1 MYLQDVPDA
10 AVAVVSTDGDADDTD
25 CQERI
30 QELEAKIERLE
41 QQLLEGVSGEAV
53 AAVTVSL
60 SSYSTEVHF
69 VGHS

>member
-1 MYLQDVPDA
+1 MSLQDVPDA
-10 AVAVVSTDGDADDTD
+10 AVAVVSTGGDADHTD
-25 CQERI
+25 YQERI

-53 AAVTVSL
+53 AAVTVGL